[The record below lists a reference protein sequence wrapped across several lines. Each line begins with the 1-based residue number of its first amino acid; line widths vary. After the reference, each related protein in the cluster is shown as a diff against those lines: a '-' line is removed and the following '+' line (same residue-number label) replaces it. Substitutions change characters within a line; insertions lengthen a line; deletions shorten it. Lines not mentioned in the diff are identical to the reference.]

1 MIKRKRMV
9 SSSRICVQILSG
21 GGLLADFCGYSFR
34 QEQPESAWLDG
45 KHNCDTPT
53 RPGLPPEAE
62 LCSLP
67 TT

>member
-9 SSSRICVQILSG
+9 SSFRICGQTLSG
-21 GGLLADFCGYSFR
+21 GGLLADFCGCSFR
-34 QEQPESAWLDG
+34 QEQSEPGWVDL
-45 KHNCDTPT
+45 KLNCDTPT